1 MNSHQSLQL
10 GGHKDQDQYQ
20 VVPIKDH
27 DKDKDLSAKD
37 QDFTVKVKDQDK
49 DKDLSA
55 KDLGDLGE
63 LRLNIF
69 SRRT

>member
-1 MNSHQSLQL
+1 
-10 GGHKDQDQYQ
+10 
-20 VVPIKDH
+20 VPIKDH